1 MSPVKT
7 QLMTRDNVK
16 GKGHETSLKCAI
28 SENFKFLTLYCLSTY
43 FIPKNTTKNDHYALV
58 IMSASQVSNKY
69 LLHVDVAFKS
79 MR

>member
-7 QLMTRDNVK
+7 QQMIVYKARV
-16 GKGHETSLKCAI
+16 GHETNLKCAI
-28 SENFKFLTLYCLSTY
+28 SENFKFLTLYFFHTY
-43 FIPKNTTKNDHYALV
+43 LIPKNITENDHYALV
-58 IMSASQVSNKY
+58 IISASQVSNKC